1 MIKSELIKQ
10 PVEKIGSNL
19 KQSAWMAVIES
30 LLTAIIG
37 ILLITWPNAV
47 IKIIAYIAGI
57 FFIVKGA
64 YQVINYFIVKG
75 QNDFFNNALLSGV
88 ISILVGITVLV
99 MGEEIANVFRIVIG
113 IWMIYESLVRI
124 NTSIK
129 LHAANIQAWKYI
141 LIAALVMLVL
151 GVFITFYSGAVVT
164 LIGWM
169 MILVG
174 IIGIL
179 GDVVFIQ
186 HVNAL
191 VEKLTGNS
199 K

>member
-113 IWMIYESLVRI
+113 IWMIYE
-124 NTSIK
+124 
-129 LHAANIQAWKYI
+129 
-141 LIAALVMLVL
+141 
-151 GVFITFYSGAVVT
+151 
-164 LIGWM
+164 
-169 MILVG
+169 
-174 IIGIL
+174 
-179 GDVVFIQ
+179 
-186 HVNAL
+186 
-191 VEKLTGNS
+191 
-199 K
+199 